1 LGSVV
6 KFTGEAEVAKDQ
18 LMFDGGARG
27 LKYSDANEIDGEA
40 CQVFIDGFE
49 FPDDASVLAN
59 PILYD
64 INCCF

>member
-1 LGSVV
+1 
-6 KFTGEAEVAKDQ
+6 
-18 LMFDGGARG
+18 MFDGGARG
-27 LKYSDANEIDGEA
+27 LKYSDAIEIDGEA